1 MHHVSAGGFKSRV
14 VAILEV
20 IATEAPE
27 LLAYQIEICRQ
38 GPVVWAIEELAMDW
52 RIRPDQMCATVAASV
67 AAVEKLRRRRSWR
80 DPAAVVDRPNL
91 ATCRAMAQARAARTN
106 SRAQRGQLEATCRRL
121 AACLETQRRRDWL
134 LAFLDETSP
143 PAGDWIHKYVCSL
156 SHQS

>member
-1 MHHVSAGGFKSRV
+1 MPHYSTGGLKSRA

-20 IATEAPE
+20 IAAESPD

-38 GPVVWAIEELAMDW
+38 GSVRWAIDELTADW
-52 RIRPDQMCATVAASV
+52 RVRPDQLCATVAASV
-67 AAVEKLRRRRSWR
+67 AAVEKLRRRRGWR

-91 ATCRAMAQARAARTN
+91 AACFAMAQARAARTT

-134 LAFLDETSP
+134 LAFLDEPGSP
-143 PAGDWIHKYVCSL
+143 VGNWIDRY
-156 SHQS
+156 QS